1 MIVFD
6 IETDG
11 LLKTVSK
18 VHCLVTYDTTTDKLT
33 AYNNQG
39 NCPSI
44 VDGLLELSK
53 AEHLIGHNIIGYDL
67 PVLKL
72 IYPHFKLEGKPFD
85 TLVLSRLFHPNM
97 YEIDKKREWKDMPTN
112 LYGRHSLKSYGYR
125 LGEYKGDF
133 GETTDWASWTQEM
146 QDYCIQDVKVTM
158 KLCEHF
164 RIYLTGA
171 G

>member
-18 VHCLVTYDTTTDKLT
+18 VHCLVTYNTETDKLNT
-33 AYNNQG
+33 YNNQG
-39 NCPSI
+39 TCPSI
-44 VDGLLELSK
+44 IEGLLTLSN

-67 PVLKL
+67 TVLRK
-72 IYPHFKLEGKPFD
+72 IYPHFKLSGKPFD
-85 TLVLSRLFHPNM
+85 TLVLSRLFHPNL
-97 YEIDKKREWKDMPTN
+97 YEIDNKREWKGMPKN
-112 LYGRHSLKSYGYR
+112 LYGRHSLKAYGYR

-133 GETTDWASWTQEM
+133 GETTDWSEWSQEM
-146 QDYCIQDVKVTM
+146 QDYCEQDVLVTM

-164 RIYLTGA
+164 RTYLTGA

>member
-11 LLKTVSK
+11 LLRTVSK

-44 VDGLLELSK
+44 VDGLQELSK

-67 PVLKL
+67 PALKL
-72 IYPHFKLEGKPFD
+72 VYPHFKLEGKPFD

-97 YEIDKKREWKDMPTN
+97 YEV
-112 LYGRHSLKSYGYR
+112 
-125 LGEYKGDF
+125 DF
-133 GETTDWASWTQEM
+133 LHVNILHT
-146 QDYCIQDVKVTM
+146 
-158 KLCEHF
+158 
-164 RIYLTGA
+164 
-171 G
+171 